1 VTSHEVILALLDI
14 LGPAVVRH
22 AELYARV
29 RAMVAEGRDP
39 SPEEWSTLFT
49 GLRDAGA
56 RLAAAVAA
64 HERRAPIAG

>member
-1 VTSHEVILALLDI
+1 MTQHEVILALLDI

-29 RAMVAEGRDP
+29 KGMVAEGRDP
-39 SPEEWSTLFT
+39 SAEEWATLFD

-64 HERRAPIAG
+64 HQRRAPVGA